1 MTTDLPLPDDLAALW
16 GSAQPRDRPLRV
28 IGLFA
33 HPDDEVF
40 CVGGTFARASASGA
54 ETAIVSLTQGEAGEI
69 RDSVAAT
76 RRTLGAARAKELN
89 ASASALGVARA
100 ECLDLGDGNLARL
113 PFAELVAQVRSIL
126 EPFAPDVVVT
136 FGADG
141 IADGAHEGLL
151 AIDMSSISPVAAR
164 SFAERAQAKGFK
176 TLDAPVSGGEIGAIE
191 ARLSIMVGGDDAD
204 VERAR
209 PLFEALGKT
218 IVHIGGHGAGQA
230 CKLANQ
236 IAVAINNLGVSEAL
250 VFAAAM
256 GIDLERTREV
266 IAGGAGSSWAMQN
279 YAPKMLAGDFKP
291 GFMVDHQQKDLR
303 NVLDAAYSAHVSL
316 PGTALEHALYNAL
329 QQDSGGREGNLAI
342 IKVIERLSGI
352 EARTRS

>member
-1 MTTDLPLPDDLAALW
+1 MATARTSQARIGFVGLGIMGRPM
-16 GSAQPRDRPLRV
+16 AQNAIKAGFPVTVTNRTLDRAEPLRAGGATIV
-28 IGLFA
+28 KT
-33 HPDDEVF
+33 PREV
-40 CVGGTFARASASGA
+40 A
-54 ETAIVSLTQGEAGEI
+54 ERSDIVVTM
-69 RDSVAAT
+69 VT
-76 RRTLGAARAKELN
+76 N
-89 ASASALGVARA
+89 
-100 ECLDLGDGNLARL
+100 
-113 PFAELVAQVRSIL
+113 
-126 EPFAPDVVVT
+126 APDVETVT

-164 SFAERAQAKGFK
+164 SFAERAQAKGFA

-191 ARLSIMVGGDDAD
+191 ARLSIMVGGDEAD

-218 IVHIGGHGAGQA
+218 ILHIGGHGAGQA

-256 GIDLERTREV
+256 GIDLERTRQV

-316 PGTALEHALYNAL
+316 PGTALAHELYTAL
-329 QQDSGGREGNLAI
+329 QRDSGGREGNLAI

>member
-1 MTTDLPLPDDLAALW
+1 MATDRTRKEPVGFVGLGIMGLPMARNALKAGFPVSVTNRTLSKADPLKADGAAVVKT
-16 GSAQPRDRPLRV
+16 PR
-28 IGLFA
+28 
-33 HPDDEVF
+33 E
-40 CVGGTFARASASGA
+40 
-54 ETAIVSLTQGEAGEI
+54 
-69 RDSVAAT
+69 VAA
-76 RRTLGAARAKELN
+76 
-89 ASASALGVARA
+89 
-100 ECLDLGDGNLARL
+100 
-113 PFAELVAQVRSIL
+113 RSDI
-126 EPFAPDVVVT
+126 VVTMVTSSPEVEAVT
-136 FGADG
+136 FGPDG
-141 IADGAHEGLL
+141 IADGAHPGLL
-151 AIDMSSISPVAAR
+151 VIDMSSISPVATR
-164 SFAERAQAKGFK
+164 GFAERADEKGFR
-176 TLDAPVSGGEIGAIE
+176 TLDAPVSGGEIGAVE
-191 ARLSIMVGGDDAD
+191 ARLSIMVGGDLED

-256 GIDLERTREV
+256 GIDLERTRQV

-303 NVLDAAYSAHVSL
+303 NVLDAAFSSHVSL
-316 PGTALEHALYNAL
+316 PGTSLAHALYTAL
-329 QQDSGGREGNLAI
+329 QHDGGGRQGNLAI

-352 EARTRS
+352 EARVRS